1 MKRDVNMAFTY
12 YLPDEQGEKVEYR
25 TSNNAVV
32 IIGAN
37 GAGKSKLGAWIE
49 QQNFE
54 AVHRIGAQRNLNFSE
69 NIPLKS
75 YSQAEDLVFWG
86 DDGETGHWKN
96 TKGSRWDNG
105 KAYTTT
111 MLNDFDNVLAALIA
125 LTNKENS
132 DFVQECKKAEH
143 AGNDKPHTPVTSTD
157 KLSHVWDDVFPQRR
171 LEYSDAKFMAAFN
184 KNDAEVKYSS
194 TQMSD
199 GERAVL
205 YLTSQV
211 LCIPENK
218 TLIIDEPEV
227 HLHRSIMNRL
237 WHSLEQ
243 KRPDC
248 LFIYIT
254 HDTQFAAMHSNAD
267 KIWIKEYDGQNW
279 KLEKIEGND
288 LPEDLLLDILGSRKN
303 VLFVEGEKNSYDTQ
317 LYTAIYPNYYVIPCG
332 SCSQVIA
339 RTKSFRSNQS
349 LHHFEVYGIIDR
361 DYRSDY
367 EIQKLAEDHIYTIQV
382 AEVENLFLVEE
393 LIRLMAEQ
401 FACDAEE
408 VFQKVKKYVINQRF
422 SHQIEKQ
429 ICQNVVSDIKF
440 RLSTAAISLKNEEEA
455 KASLNTILEE
465 IDFDTIKAE
474 HEQKFRDVLANN
486 DYLAVL
492 RVFNEKSLSKSVG
505 EFFGIRNNAY
515 CSKVVALLHGDQH
528 DAIVTSLLPYFPTE
542 IPR

>member
-75 YSQAEDLVFWG
+75 YSQEEDLVFWG

-211 LCIPENK
+211 LCIDFGSADDEIAKIDVQQGEGGLPKVFKMSSADQQYFKQYFNSLPPESRVRQCKSMMFKQLNK
-218 TLIIDEPEV
+218 INEVDAGELQDYLNLIVDGMDKAQLDAMEKSP
-227 HLHRSIMNRL
+227 MG
-237 WHSLEQ
+237 
-243 KRPDC
+243 
-248 LFIYIT
+248 
-254 HDTQFAAMHSNAD
+254 FAL
-267 KIWIKEYDGQNW
+267 KIKAKIKH
-279 KLEKIEGND
+279 
-288 LPEDLLLDILGSRKN
+288 LLDDHCLITFRHWIETGRIICKPSY
-303 VLFVEGEKNSYDTQ
+303 VLPQAIHPAVSTEMYSGTLYQAEEGDLTAPEK
-317 LYTAIYPNYYVIPCG
+317 
-332 SCSQVIA
+332 
-339 RTKSFRSNQS
+339 
-349 LHHFEVYGIIDR
+349 
-361 DYRSDY
+361 
-367 EIQKLAEDHIYTIQV
+367 KLALNLTG
-382 AEVENLFLVEE
+382 VEN
-393 LIRLMAEQ
+393 IRWWHRNISQSGFCINGFINHYPDFIIRTNSGKIVMAETKGEQ
-401 FACDAEE
+401 
-408 VFQKVKKYVINQRF
+408 
-422 SHQIEKQ
+422 
-429 ICQNVVSDIKF
+429 
-440 RLSTAAISLKNEEEA
+440 LKNEDSRA
-455 KASLNTILEE
+455 KLEIGKAWQHAAGSQYRYYMVFESGDNLPEGAVSTNDFMEIL
-465 IDFDTIKAE
+465 KA
-474 HEQKFRDVLANN
+474 L
-486 DYLAVL
+486 
-492 RVFNEKSLSKSVG
+492 
-505 EFFGIRNNAY
+505 
-515 CSKVVALLHGDQH
+515 
-528 DAIVTSLLPYFPTE
+528 
-542 IPR
+542 